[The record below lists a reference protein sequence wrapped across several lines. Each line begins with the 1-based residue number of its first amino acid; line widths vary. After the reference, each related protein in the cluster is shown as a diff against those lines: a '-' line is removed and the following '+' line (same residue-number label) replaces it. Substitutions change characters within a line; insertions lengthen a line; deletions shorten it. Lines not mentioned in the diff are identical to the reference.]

1 MKSANSYSAG
11 VTANT
16 SSQTTT
22 LPAGSSEV
30 LVVNDSTTISVY
42 LNLAGNPATVSDWE
56 LKPEEVLVLSDFRT
70 KALSYITSSS
80 TAALRIL
87 VLY

>member
-1 MKSANSYSAG
+1 MKTANAYSVG
-11 VTANT
+11 VTATT

-22 LPAGSSEV
+22 LPAGSGEV
-30 LVVNDSTTISVY
+30 LVVNDSTTVSAY
-42 LNLAGNPATVSDWE
+42 LDLSGGEATTGDWE

>member
-1 MKSANSYSAG
+1 MKTANVFSVG

-16 SSQTTT
+16 GSQTTT
-22 LPAGSSEV
+22 LPAGSGEV
-30 LVVNDSTTISVY
+30 LIVNDSTTVSAY
-42 LNLAGNPATVSDWE
+42 LDLAGNEAATSDWE

-70 KALSYITSSS
+70 KAISYITASS

>member
-1 MKSANSYSAG
+1 LKTSNAYSVG

-16 SSQTTT
+16 GSQTTT
-22 LPAGSSEV
+22 LPTGSGEV
-30 LVVNDSTTISVY
+30 LVVNDSTTISAY
-42 LNLAGNPATVSDWE
+42 LNLHGNEATVSDWE

-70 KALSYITSSS
+70 KAISYITSTS

>member
-1 MKSANSYSAG
+1 MKTANAYSTG
-11 VTANT
+11 VTAT
-16 SSQTTT
+16 TTSQTTN
-22 LPAGSSEV
+22 LPAGSGEV
-30 LVVNDSTTISVY
+30 LIVNDSTTVSAYID
-42 LNLAGNPATVSDWE
+42 LAGNEATTDDWE

-70 KALSYITSSS
+70 KSLSYITASS